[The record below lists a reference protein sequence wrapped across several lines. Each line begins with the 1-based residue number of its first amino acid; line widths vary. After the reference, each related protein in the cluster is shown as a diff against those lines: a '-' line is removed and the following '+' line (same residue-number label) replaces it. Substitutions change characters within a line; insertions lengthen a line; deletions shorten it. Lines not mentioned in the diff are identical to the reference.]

1 MQEPMSP
8 ALQAVP
14 WYCRAF
20 FTAEPPGKPLVCL
33 VGKNIHPVLCTR
45 CRIYMIGWLGICLT
59 VHILRRWMVIIGKY
73 LYTVPIGC
81 TSRCLNLFQKD
92 LMKLDSLQSFQRT
105 KEMIKLTVAQ
115 REARRKEQ
123 NNDFEVLKKTSSGE
137 MMSFEKSV
145 NKSSNKI
152 SFLGIRTFPPA
163 YSVLHVYILCSC
175 RVIGFSVCVNSYS
188 FSFVFLLLVGIA
200 PVNSVISQN
209 LVQASHLQS
218 SRMSTPS
225 IPS

>member
-1 MQEPMSP
+1 MWRKLFCDCFLKNFFFLLSCQVVSDTSDPMDCSPPGSSVHRILQERVLEWVAIFFLQGIFLEKKTRNPWRNFQDKKKMQEPMSP

-33 VGKNIHPVLCTR
+33 VGKNIHPVLCTS

-115 REARRKEQ
+115 REARRKE
-123 NNDFEVLKKTSSGE
+123 
-137 MMSFEKSV
+137 
-145 NKSSNKI
+145 
-152 SFLGIRTFPPA
+152 
-163 YSVLHVYILCSC
+163 
-175 RVIGFSVCVNSYS
+175 
-188 FSFVFLLLVGIA
+188 
-200 PVNSVISQN
+200 
-209 LVQASHLQS
+209 
-218 SRMSTPS
+218 
-225 IPS
+225 